1 MSCSL
6 LKGSD
11 GKVNNQ
17 ELVFFSSQILFTF
30 PTFLSPL
37 FEFSWIVYSAV
48 ITSGVFP
55 SAKRL
60 ASQPVSAVMSCNTG
74 QQEVGEQRRGV
85 NSHHTDIFKHF
96 HFRLGLKALDQ
107 PRNDMQSP
115 LSSPAFTILTSLGFF
130 LGVLFSHC

>member
-1 MSCSL
+1 MRLKANGIFLSAIIEIYIYFYNLSVSFMSCSL

-60 ASQPVSAVMSCNTG
+60 AS
-74 QQEVGEQRRGV
+74 
-85 NSHHTDIFKHF
+85 
-96 HFRLGLKALDQ
+96 
-107 PRNDMQSP
+107 
-115 LSSPAFTILTSLGFF
+115 
-130 LGVLFSHC
+130 